1 MKYTFKQLLTAAS
14 VLSLMQLSWWGVW
27 VDDTDYKFGTGTQQI
42 TAQQIAS
49 TTTPKEDLHYL
60 EKEPVEKP
68 LKVDK
73 DRNELTKAK

>member
-27 VDDTDYKFGTGTQQI
+27 VDDADYQFGAGTQQI

-49 TTTPKEDLHYL
+49 TTTPEEDLHFL
-60 EKEPVEKP
+60 EKEAVEQP
-68 LKVDK
+68 IKVDNE
-73 DRNELTKAK
+73 RNEITKDK